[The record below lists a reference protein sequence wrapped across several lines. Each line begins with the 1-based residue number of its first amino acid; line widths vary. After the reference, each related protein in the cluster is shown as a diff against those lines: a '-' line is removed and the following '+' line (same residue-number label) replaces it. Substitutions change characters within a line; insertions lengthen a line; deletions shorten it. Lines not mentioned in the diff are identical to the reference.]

1 MDPVVRQY
9 ETYPYPE
16 RDPVEEARRLV
27 VGSPSDPAEIDHF
40 LFRGRRDWSRP
51 FRALVAGGGTGDAL
65 VMLAQKL
72 ADAGCPAEIT
82 YLDLSAA
89 ARRVAEARM
98 AARGLAARFLTG
110 DLLEAP
116 RLAEEGGPF
125 DYVDCCGVLHHLP
138 DPQAGFDALARALA
152 PEGGLGFMVYAPY
165 GREGVYPL
173 QAAFAVLFP
182 EDGPEEKVRLA
193 RAALAALPESNG
205 FRRNPFLTDHGT
217 SDAGL
222 HDLLLHARDVPFA
235 VPDLLAALDRAGLEL
250 VSFVEPARYDPARCL
265 PATPEF
271 ASRLARLSPPERL
284 ALGERLAGD
293 IRMHVGYA
301 ARAGRAAKAMA
312 RLEPEGVPRLNGLDA
327 RALAAKVAKDG
338 TVRVSYPGRALDIAI
353 PKDAAPLI
361 ALIGRE
367 RSFAEIAQ
375 AARLDWLVFAQRFG
389 SAFRALTGVNLLRVS
404 RGIAT

>member
-1 MDPVVRQY
+1 MDPVARQY
-9 ETYPYPE
+9 EAYPYPARE
-16 RDPVEEARRLV
+16 PADEARRLV

-40 LFRGRRDWSRP
+40 LFRGRRDWRLP
-51 FRALVAGGGTGDAL
+51 FRALVAGGGTGDGL

-82 YLDLSAA
+82 YLDLSRA
-89 ARRVAEARM
+89 AREVAEARM
-98 AARGLAARFLTG
+98 AARGLAARFVTG

-116 RLAEEGGPF
+116 GLAAEGGAF

-138 DPQAGFDALARALA
+138 DPQAGFDALAAALA

-173 QAAFAVLFP
+173 QAAFAALLGGDAP
-182 EDGPEEKVRLA
+182 EDQVRLA
-193 RAALAALPESNG
+193 RAALGALPEANG
-205 FRRNPFLTDHGT
+205 FRRNPFLSDHET

-222 HDLLLHARDVPFA
+222 YDLLLHARDRPFA
-235 VPDLLAALDRAGLEL
+235 VPDLLAALGAAGLGL

-271 ASRLARLSPPERL
+271 ATRLARLSPEDRL

-301 ARAGRAAKAMA
+301 ARADRAGKAMA
-312 RLEPEGVPRLNGLDA
+312 RLEPEGVGRLNGLDA
-327 RALAAKVAKDG
+327 RALAGKIARDG
-338 TVRVSYPGRALDIAI
+338 VFRVSYPGRALEVSV
-353 PKDAAPLI
+353 PKSAAPLV
-361 ALIGRE
+361 ARLGAG
-367 RSFAEIAQ
+367 RSFGRIAQ
-375 AARLDWLVFAQRFG
+375 EAGMDWLVFAQAFG
-389 SAFRALTGVNLLRVS
+389 PAFRALTGVNLLRVS
-404 RGIAT
+404 RGIEA